1 VVLSQVC
8 SLCVR
13 PRKQRPPAAADVGR
27 QSSVIDTWSDERTV
41 TRDDVERRGVK
52 RKTAELE
59 RFRDEPDSD
68 DDDDDDSQVH

>member
-1 VVLSQVC
+1 
-8 SLCVR
+8 
-13 PRKQRPPAAADVGR
+13 
-27 QSSVIDTWSDERTV
+27 VIETWSDERSG

-59 RFRDEPDSD
+59 RFRDEPDSE